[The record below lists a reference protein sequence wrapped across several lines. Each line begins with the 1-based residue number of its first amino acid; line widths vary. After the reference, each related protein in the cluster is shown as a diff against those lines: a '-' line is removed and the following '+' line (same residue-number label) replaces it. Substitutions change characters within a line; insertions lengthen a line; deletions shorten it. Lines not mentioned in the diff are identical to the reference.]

1 MTTLAVSGLR
11 KTFPNGHTAL
21 RDVSFTVPHGQ
32 FVCIVG
38 RSGAGKSTLMR
49 CLNGSLPVTAGAV
62 QVGDQ
67 QVVGLKRHDRRR
79 LQRSVGFIYQE
90 FNLVGRLTAFQNVLT
105 GRLGYMPSWRAAAMW
120 FNRADRELAL
130 TSLERV
136 NMLHKAVQ
144 RTDSLSGGEK
154 QRVAIARALAQ
165 QPGVLLA
172 DEPVA
177 NLDPELADG
186 VLQDLSRAAR
196 EVGVTTLLNIHNVSQ
211 ALRYADRIIGIAQGE
226 VVFNGPPS
234 AFDADAANRVYRF
247 DKDWAVDLENV
258 LEPHVLEDLEGAVQ
272 AGERRADP
280 VGVSDTMLRVFA
292 GDEAMPRLGQSG
304 EPRQEERP

>member
-1 MTTLAVSGLR
+1 MTTLSVAGLQ

-21 RDVSFTVPHGQ
+21 RDVSFTIPQGQ
-32 FVCIVG
+32 LVCIVG

-49 CLNGSLPVTAGAV
+49 CLNGSLGVTAGSV
-62 QVGDQ
+62 HVGDQ
-67 QVVGLKRHDRRR
+67 DVVNLGRGERRR

-90 FNLVGRLTAFQNVLT
+90 FNLVGRLTALQNVLT
-105 GRLGYMPSWRAAAMW
+105 GRLGYLPAWRGTLMI
-120 FNRADRELAL
+120 FSRKDRELAL

-154 QRVAIARALAQ
+154 QRVAIARSLAQ
-165 QPGVLLA
+165 EPGVLLA

-196 EVGVTTLLNIHNVSQ
+196 DAGITTLVNIHNVGQ
-211 ALRYADRIIGIAQGE
+211 ALQYADRIIGIAQGE
-226 VVFNGPPS
+226 VVFDGPPGN
-234 AFDADAANRVYRF
+234 FDARAAHDVYRF
-247 DKDWAVDLENV
+247 DQPPFAGEETLD
-258 LEPHVLEDLEGAVQ
+258 PHIIAEVEGAV
-272 AGERRADP
+272 AAAERKRAFL
-280 VGVSDTMLRVFA
+280 VRNL
-292 GDEAMPRLGQSG
+292 EAVA
-304 EPRQEERP
+304 EAEAER